1 MVTLLPNRE
10 CGTCTVCC
18 KVPTIDDPAL
28 RKLPG
33 VLCKNCTPEH
43 RCGIYETR
51 PSDCRDFYCVWRMI
65 PLGDEWRPDRSE
77 ILIVMMDGTAPDG
90 LEGGVRFDLFGAR
103 GKIFWPPLVNYMAQL
118 IQENTPVYLSVPG
131 EPGHV
136 AGQVYLNNDKPLRRA
151 IALRDFSLA
160 TTILSN
166 MVQAC
171 IRFPKEKVEFKS
183 EAPDSTA
190 TANR

>member
-1 MVTLLPNRE
+1 
-10 CGTCTVCC
+10 
-18 KVPTIDDPAL
+18 
-28 RKLPG
+28 
-33 VLCKNCTPEH
+33 
-43 RCGIYETR
+43 
-51 PSDCRDFYCVWRMI
+51 MI

-90 LEGGVRFDLFGAR
+90 LEGGVRFDLFGAH

-136 AGQVYLNNDKPLRRA
+136 AGQVYLNNDKSLRRA

-160 TTILSN
+160 TAILSN

-171 IRFPKEKVEFKS
+171 IQFPKQKVEFTS
-183 EAPDSTA
+183 EAPDSNA
-190 TANR
+190 AANP